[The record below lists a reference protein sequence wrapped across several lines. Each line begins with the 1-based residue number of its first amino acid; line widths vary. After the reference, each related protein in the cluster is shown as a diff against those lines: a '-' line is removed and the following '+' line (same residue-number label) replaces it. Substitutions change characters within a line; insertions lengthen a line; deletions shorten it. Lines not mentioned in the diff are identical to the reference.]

1 VPVTRNND
9 HIGFG
14 YTNVQLMSNRIDFLR
29 SIAPFNALPD
39 AVLQGVAEQLQEVT
53 YQKDTVI
60 YQQDVTMM
68 KGVDIIVE
76 GGYESFFYDSSGNKR
91 LIEQHEPGFCYGGVS
106 VLLNR
111 RRSLRTVVA
120 QKGTLVYFL
129 HRRDFRTLCK
139 AYEDF
144 FVHFTAEFGKRMQNE
159 EFVHFFKQ
167 PASFTE
173 SYIASEQLYSRRV
186 DSIEYRQVIASAQQT
201 PVFKAAQLMAV
212 QKTSCLFIVDDT
224 KNIVGYVT
232 DITLR
237 DKVIA
242 GQHDT
247 NDAVSAV
254 MDTNIVSI
262 NAEAFVYEAL
272 LMMFQTKTRYLLIKK
287 AGDYVGFISRNKLLS
302 EQAQSPLV
310 FIQSVKLALS
320 TDELKRK
327 WQSVPHFVTQLLG
340 RGVNAEIVNQ
350 IITTVADTIAQ
361 KVIESV
367 VAEIGAPPAKFVF
380 MVLGSEGR
388 KEQTFKT
395 DQDNAI
401 IYEDKANEHREEVRA
416 YFLDLAQRVSKDLD
430 HIGFVYCTGDFM
442 AQNPKWTHSLSHW
455 KRNYE
460 YWMDESIPETVINFS
475 TFFDCRAIYGEGAIM
490 NELHEFLDEKLQ
502 QPLDTLFF
510 HMAKNALQYEPP
522 LTFFNNIRTFKKD
535 SREVFDIKRAMSPIV
550 DLVRVYALRNRVF
563 EVNTGERMK
572 ALKEKGIFSESEYH
586 ELMQSYY
593 FLMNL
598 RLKKQTEQIMQDHTE
613 PDNYIELSQLSKIER
628 VTLKEIFKII
638 ENFQSKIKVSFTGS
652 LLS

>member
-1 VPVTRNND
+1 MNNRLEFLKTVT
-9 HIGFG
+9 
-14 YTNVQLMSNRIDFLR
+14 
-29 SIAPFNALPD
+29 PFNTLPED
-39 AVLQGVAEQLQEVT
+39 VLTGVTEQLKEVS
-53 YQKDTVI
+53 YKKDTVI

-76 GGYESFFYDSSGNKR
+76 GSYESFFYDSTGNKR
-91 LIEQHEPGFCYGGVS
+91 LVETHNPGFCYGGVS

-111 RRSLRTVVA
+111 RKSLRTVIA
-120 QKGTLVYFL
+120 KKGTLVYFL
-129 HRRDFRTLCK
+129 HRKDFRVLCK
-139 AYEDF
+139 TYEEF
-144 FVHFTAEFGKRMQNE
+144 FLHFTTEFGMRMQNE

-173 SYIASEQLYSRRV
+173 SYIASEQMYSRRI
-186 DSIEYRQVIASAQQT
+186 DSVEYRPVVSCHHQT
-201 PVFKAAQLMAV
+201 PIFKTAQLMAAN
-212 QKTSCLFIVDDT
+212 KTSCLFILNDEQ
-224 KNIVGYVT
+224 KIIGYVT

-242 GQHDT
+242 TQH
-247 NDAVSAV
+247 NPADAIITVIA
-254 MDTNIVSI
+254 TPIVSI
-262 NAEAFVYEAL
+262 SADAFVYEAL
-272 LMMFQTKTRYLLIKK
+272 LMMFQTKTRYILIEKEGRY
-287 AGDYVGFISRNKLLS
+287 AGFISRNKLLT

-310 FIQSVKLALS
+310 FIQSVKLAVS
-320 TDELKRK
+320 TEELKRK
-327 WQSVPHFVTQLLG
+327 WQGVPQFVTQLLG

-361 KVIESV
+361 KVIENV
-367 VAEIGAPPAKFVF
+367 IAEVGEPPARFVF

-416 YFLDLAQRVSKDLD
+416 YFLDMATRVSADLN

-475 TFFDCRAIYGEGAIM
+475 TFFDCRTIYGDNAIM
-490 NELHEFLDEKLQ
+490 DELHQFLDEKLQ
-502 QPLDTLFF
+502 QPLDKLFF
-510 HMAKNALQYEPP
+510 YMAQNALQYEPP

-550 DLVRVYALRNRVF
+550 DLVRVYALKNRIF

-572 ALKEKGIFSESEYH
+572 ALRAKGIFSDTEYH
-586 ELMQSYY
+586 ELSQSYY
-593 FLMNL
+593 FLMSL
-598 RLKKQTEQIMQDHTE
+598 RLKKQTEQIMQDHTN
-613 PDNYIELSQLSKIER
+613 PDNYIDIAQLSKLEQ

-638 ENFQSKIKVSFTGS
+638 ANFQSKIKVSFTGS
-652 LLS
+652 LMS

>member
-1 VPVTRNND
+1 MINRLEFLKTVT
-9 HIGFG
+9 
-14 YTNVQLMSNRIDFLR
+14 
-29 SIAPFNALPD
+29 PFNTLPQD
-39 AVLQGVAEQLQEVT
+39 VLAGVAEELKEVS
-53 YQKDTVI
+53 YKKDTTI

-68 KGVDIIVE
+68 KGVDIIAE
-76 GGYESFFYDSSGNKR
+76 GTYESFFYDSTGNKR
-91 LIEQHEPGFCYGGVS
+91 LVETHEPGFCYGGVS

-111 RRSLRTVVA
+111 RRSLRTVIA
-120 QKGTLVYFL
+120 KKGTTVYFL
-129 HRRDFRTLCK
+129 HRKEFRVLCK
-139 AYEDF
+139 AYEEF
-144 FVHFTAEFGKRMQNE
+144 FLHFTAEFGKRMQNE

-173 SYIASEQLYSRRV
+173 SYTASEQMYSRRI
-186 DSIEYRQVIASAQQT
+186 DSVEFRAVVSTHQQT
-201 PVFKAAQLMAV
+201 PIFKAAQLMAA
-212 QKTSCLFIVDDT
+212 QKTSCLFVTDDAQ
-224 KNIVGYVT
+224 KIIGYVT

-242 GQHDT
+242 QQHNT
-247 NDAVSAV
+247 ADAVQTVIATPIISISA
-254 MDTNIVSI
+254 N
-262 NAEAFVYEAL
+262 AFVYEAL
-272 LMMFQTKTRYLLIKK
+272 LMMFQTKTRYILIEKD
-287 AGDYVGFISRNKLLS
+287 GRHVGFISRNKLLS

-310 FIQSVKLALS
+310 FIQSVKLANS

-327 WQSVPHFVTQLLG
+327 WQDVPQFVTQLLG

-361 KVIESV
+361 KVIEKVISQV
-367 VAEIGAPPAKFVF
+367 GEPPARFVF

-416 YFLDLAQRVSKDLD
+416 YFLDMATRVSADLNN
-430 HIGFVYCTGDFM
+430 IGFVYCTGDFM

-475 TFFDCRAIYGEGAIM
+475 TFFDCRTIYGDNTIM
-490 NELHEFLDEKLQ
+490 DELHEFLDEKLQ
-502 QPLDTLFF
+502 QPMEKLF
-510 HMAKNALQYEPP
+510 HYMAQNALQYEPP
-522 LTFFNNIRTFKKD
+522 LTFFNNIRTFKKGT
-535 SREVFDIKRAMSPIV
+535 REVFDIKRAMSPIV
-550 DLVRVYALRNRVF
+550 DLVRVYALKNRIF

-572 ALKEKGIFSESEYH
+572 ALRAKEVFSDTEYH
-586 ELMQSYY
+586 ELSQSYY

-598 RLKKQTEQIMQDHTE
+598 RLKKQTEQIMQDHSA
-613 PDNYIELSQLSKIER
+613 PDNYIDIDQLSKLEQ

-638 ENFQSKIKVSFTGS
+638 ANFQSKIKVSFTGS
-652 LLS
+652 LMN

>member
-1 VPVTRNND
+1 MNNRLKFLKTVT
-9 HIGFG
+9 
-14 YTNVQLMSNRIDFLR
+14 
-29 SIAPFNALPD
+29 PFNTLPED
-39 AVLQGVAEQLQEVT
+39 VLKDVAEELKEVS
-53 YQKDTVI
+53 YKKDTTI

-68 KGVDIIVE
+68 KGVDIIAE
-76 GGYESFFYDSSGNKR
+76 GSYESFFYDSTGNKR
-91 LIEQHEPGFCYGGVS
+91 LVETHAPGFCYGGVS

-111 RRSLRTVVA
+111 RRSLRTVIA
-120 QKGTLVYFL
+120 KKGTTVYFL
-129 HRRDFRTLCK
+129 HRREFRVLCK
-139 AYEDF
+139 AYEEF
-144 FVHFTAEFGKRMQNE
+144 FLHFTAEFGKRMQNE

-173 SYIASEQLYSRRV
+173 SYVAAEQMYSRRI
-186 DSIEYRQVIASAQQT
+186 DSIEYRAVVSCHQQT
-201 PVFKAAQLMAV
+201 PIYKAAQLMAA
-212 QKTSCLFIVDDT
+212 QKTSCLFILDDAQ
-224 KNIVGYVT
+224 KIIGYVT

-237 DKVIA
+237 DKVVA
-242 GQHDT
+242 QQHNPAEEVKTVMATPIISIST
-247 NDAVSAV
+247 N
-254 MDTNIVSI
+254 
-262 NAEAFVYEAL
+262 AFVYEAL
-272 LMMFQTKTRYLLIKK
+272 LKMFQTKIRYILIEKD
-287 AGDYVGFISRNKLLS
+287 GQHVGFISRNKLLS

-310 FIQSVKLALS
+310 FIQSVKLAVS

-327 WQSVPHFVTQLLG
+327 WQGVPQFVTQLLG

-361 KVIESV
+361 KVIENII
-367 VAEIGAPPAKFVF
+367 AEVGEPPAKFVF

-416 YFLDLAQRVSKDLD
+416 YFLDMATRVSRDLD

-475 TFFDCRAIYGEGAIM
+475 TFFDCRTIYGDNTIM
-490 NELHEFLDEKLQ
+490 DELHEFLDEKLQ
-502 QPLDTLFF
+502 QPLEKLF
-510 HMAKNALQYEPP
+510 HYMAQNALQYEPP
-522 LTFFNNIRTFKKD
+522 LTFFNNIRTFKKGT
-535 SREVFDIKRAMSPIV
+535 REVFDIKRAMSPIV
-550 DLVRVYALRNRVF
+550 DLVRVYALKNRIF

-572 ALKEKGIFSESEYH
+572 ALRAKNIFSETEYH
-586 ELMQSYY
+586 ELSQSYY

-598 RLKKQTEQIMQDHTE
+598 RLKKQTEQIMQDHSA
-613 PDNYIELSQLSKIER
+613 PDNYIDIDQLSKLEQ

-638 ENFQSKIKVSFTGS
+638 ANFQSKIKVSFTGS
-652 LLS
+652 LMN